1 MIFFYNLIF
10 TILHPLLIIFL
21 KIRVFKNKEDGN
33 RYLEKLGYAS
43 IAPIKGVI
51 WFHVASLGEIK
62 SIHSII
68 KHYQKNQDTKL
79 LITSVT
85 LSSYEYFK
93 IHMKNENTFHQYAPL
108 DSPIIISRFL
118 KIWKPKLS
126 IFVESEI
133 WPNMIIQTSK
143 YCKLILLNCRISK
156 NSFKKWKLIKKSF
169 IKIMIKFEFILA
181 QSYEVFDYLK
191 YFNLHNIKMIG
202 NIKLTNTEKNNPNII
217 KINNQNFNW
226 VAMSIHNS
234 EINFII
240 ETHIRLAKL
249 KKKLTTFLIPR
260 HLNRIRNITS
270 NLKNKNL
277 TYQKISENTH
287 VGNLNGIV
295 IVDQFGMAED
305 IFNQVELVFMGGSII
320 DHGGQNPIEPLKY
333 GCKVFTGKNIHNFN
347 EIYNELINK
356 KIAKIINNE
365 DELVNELIKK
375 FHEEKKYTTNKQN
388 LEFKKLSNEVF
399 SKTISFLDKYIY

>member
-1 MIFFYNLIF
+1 
-10 TILHPLLIIFL
+10 
-21 KIRVFKNKEDGN
+21 
-33 RYLEKLGYAS
+33 LEKLGYAS

-68 KHYQKNQDTKL
+68 KHYQKNQNTKL
-79 LITSVT
+79 LVTSVT

-156 NSFKKWKLIKKSF
+156 NSFKKWKIIKKSF

-202 NIKLTNTEKNNPNII
+202 NIKLTNAEKNNLNII

-240 ETHIRLAKL
+240 ETHIRLARL
-249 KKKLTTFLIPR
+249 KKNLTTFLIPR
-260 HLNRIRNITS
+260 HLNRIRNITG
-270 NLKNKNL
+270 NLKSKNL

-375 FHEEKKYTTNKQN
+375 FDEEKKYTTNKQN

>member
-33 RYLEKLGYAS
+33 RYLEKLGYAG
-43 IAPIKGVI
+43 IAPIKGVV

-181 QSYEVFDYLK
+181 QSYEVFDYLN

-249 KKKLTTFLIPR
+249 KKNLTTFLIPR
-260 HLNRIRNITS
+260 HLNRIRNITG
-270 NLKNKNL
+270 NLKKKNL

-388 LEFKKLSNEVF
+388 LEFKKLSDEIF
-399 SKTISFLDKYIY
+399 RKTVSFLDKYIY

>member
-68 KHYQKNQDTKL
+68 KHYQKNQNTKL

-156 NSFKKWKLIKKSF
+156 NSFKKWKIIKKSF

-240 ETHIRLAKL
+240 ETHIKLARL
-249 KKKLTTFLIPR
+249 KKNLTTFLIPR
-260 HLNRIRNITS
+260 HLNRIRNITG
-270 NLKNKNL
+270 NLKSKNL

-375 FHEEKKYTTNKQN
+375 FDEEKKYTTNKQN

>member
-68 KHYQKNQDTKL
+68 KHYQKNQNTKL

-156 NSFKKWKLIKKSF
+156 NSFKKWKIIKKSF

-202 NIKLTNTEKNNPNII
+202 NIKLTNAEKNNLNII

-240 ETHIRLAKL
+240 ETHIRLARL
-249 KKKLTTFLIPR
+249 KKNLTTFLIPR
-260 HLNRIRNITS
+260 HLNRIRNITG
-270 NLKNKNL
+270 NLKSKNL

-375 FHEEKKYTTNKQN
+375 FDEEKKYTTNKQN

>member
-68 KHYQKNQDTKL
+68 KHYQKNQNTKL
-79 LITSVT
+79 LVTSVT

-156 NSFKKWKLIKKSF
+156 NSFKKWKIIKKSF

-202 NIKLTNTEKNNPNII
+202 NIKLTNAEKNNLNII

-240 ETHIRLAKL
+240 ETHIRLARL
-249 KKKLTTFLIPR
+249 KKNLTTFLIPR
-260 HLNRIRNITS
+260 HLNRIRNITG
-270 NLKNKNL
+270 NLKSKNL

-375 FHEEKKYTTNKQN
+375 FDEEKKYTTNKQN

>member
-181 QSYEVFDYLK
+181 QSYEVFDYLN

-249 KKKLTTFLIPR
+249 KKNLTTFLIPR
-260 HLNRIRNITS
+260 HLNRIRNITG
-270 NLKNKNL
+270 NLKKKNL

>member
-43 IAPIKGVI
+43 IAPIKGAI

-240 ETHIRLAKL
+240 ETHIRLARL
-249 KKKLTTFLIPR
+249 KKNLTTFLIPR
-260 HLNRIRNITS
+260 HLNRIRNITD

-277 TYQKISENTH
+277 TYQKISENTY
-287 VGNLNGIV
+287 VSNLNGIV
-295 IVDQFGMAED
+295 IVDQFGIAED

-375 FHEEKKYTTNKQN
+375 FYEETKYTTNKQN

>member
-68 KHYQKNQDTKL
+68 KHYQKNQNTKL

-156 NSFKKWKLIKKSF
+156 NSFKKWKIIKKSF

-240 ETHIRLAKL
+240 ETHIRLARL
-249 KKKLTTFLIPR
+249 KKNLTTFLIPR
-260 HLNRIRNITS
+260 HLNRIRNITD

-375 FHEEKKYTTNKQN
+375 FDEEKKYTTNKQN

>member
-1 MIFFYNLIF
+1 
-10 TILHPLLIIFL
+10 
-21 KIRVFKNKEDGN
+21 
-33 RYLEKLGYAS
+33 
-43 IAPIKGVI
+43 
-51 WFHVASLGEIK
+51 
-62 SIHSII
+62 
-68 KHYQKNQDTKL
+68 
-79 LITSVT
+79 
-85 LSSYEYFK
+85 
-93 IHMKNENTFHQYAPL
+93 
-108 DSPIIISRFL
+108 
-118 KIWKPKLS
+118 
-126 IFVESEI
+126 
-133 WPNMIIQTSK
+133 
-143 YCKLILLNCRISK
+143 
-156 NSFKKWKLIKKSF
+156 
-169 IKIMIKFEFILA
+169 
-181 QSYEVFDYLK
+181 
-191 YFNLHNIKMIG
+191 MIG

-240 ETHIRLAKL
+240 ETHIRLARL
-249 KKKLTTFLIPR
+249 KKNLTTFLIPR
-260 HLNRIRNITS
+260 HLNRIRNITD

-277 TYQKISENTH
+277 TYQKISENTY
-287 VGNLNGIV
+287 VSNLNGIV
-295 IVDQFGMAED
+295 IVDQFGIAED

-388 LEFKKLSNEVF
+388 LEFKKLSDEIF
-399 SKTISFLDKYIY
+399 RKTVSFLDKYIY